1 MLLSNFFETSY
12 AIKGMP
18 IPITIAALALLTVAM
33 ILVRIFWLR
42 FPQRVRPILIGTSVI
57 VIVLHVLFEAT
68 KWSTTSDRVNV
79 LIDWLAIAGY
89 ELLVLL
95 FSRVSPRWLTLPS
108 AFILLVPLISS
119 SVLLPLT
126 ALFQPGSQAKVL
138 IADHLFYEVV
148 PWANTG
154 GGNAGV
160 DIVIYRRSLLV
171 PFLRHKLHAIPFN
184 NQECNAY
191 AAFATSLPANHFLGR
206 CPYWPTQS
214 NGTLDKIFPAP

>member
-1 MLLSNFFETSY
+1 MRL
-12 AIKGMP
+12 
-18 IPITIAALALLTVAM
+18 
-33 ILVRIFWLR
+33 
-42 FPQRVRPILIGTSVI
+42 ILICTSVI
-57 VIVLHVLFEAT
+57 VIVLHVLFEVT
-68 KWSTTSDRVNV
+68 KWSTTSDRLNV
-79 LIDWLAIAGY
+79 LINWLAIGGY

-214 NGTLDKIFPAP
+214 NGTLDKIFPTS